1 MAMLPAASNRAL
13 PVSSA
18 RPTPA
23 SANTSPMSAPTS
35 SSSTTGSSGTFARR
49 MNDHHDSSPLTCLL
63 SRTAV
68 RSENDSKTMATD
80 EDAPPPTPADSSSW
94 GWRSFSS
101 PSNSANSEPSV
112 KITSATTN
120 AQK

>member
-1 MAMLPAASNRAL
+1 MAMLPAASKRAL

-18 RPTPA
+18 RLTPNNANARPT
-23 SANTSPMSAPTS
+23 SAPVS
-35 SSSTTGSSGTFARR
+35 SNSTTGSSGTLARR
-49 MNDHHDSSPLTCLL
+49 MNAHHDSSPLTCRL

-68 RSENDSKTMATD
+68 RSENDSKTIASSRIAT
-80 EDAPPPTPADSSSW
+80 AQPAESSSC
-94 GWRSFSS
+94 GLRSFSS
-101 PSNSANSEPSV
+101 PSNSANNEPRV